1 MIYKYQYINILF
13 ILFYFILFYFLFY
26 FIILF
31 FFLKKNNNSQ
41 LEAIVRISESFA
53 KMRLSTV
60 VTESDVQEAL
70 ELFKN
75 STMDAVNQG
84 QGKNF

>member
-1 MIYKYQYINILF
+1 
-13 ILFYFILFYFLFY
+13 
-26 FIILF
+26 
-31 FFLKKNNNSQ
+31 
-41 LEAIVRISESFA
+41 LEAIIRISESFA

-84 QGKNF
+84 QGKKETKKKKSIG